1 MKFVDYTTLSIKA
14 GNGGMGCI
22 AFLRE
27 KFRPKGGPCGGDGGH
42 GGNIIF
48 QVNPQLGTLQD
59 IALKR
64 HYRAENGANGS
75 GKNRH
80 GKNGKDTVIS
90 IPPGTIIK
98 NADTKQVIKDFA
110 NADKFCI
117 VAKGGNGG
125 FGNARF
131 KTQWQTAPYIA
142 NDGQIG
148 EELKIELEL
157 KVLADVGLVGFPNA
171 GKSTFISKISNSRP
185 KIADYP
191 FTTLVPNLG
200 IVKYG
205 EYKSFVMADIPG
217 LIQGASDGKGL
228 GNQFLRHI
236 ERTEVL
242 VYLVE
247 CTAENIQE
255 EFSTLQNELK
265 KHKQELI
272 ERPSLLLLT
281 KSDLVLDEPEKVKKI
296 SINIPV
302 MQVSS
307 VTGENL
313 NEAVQSMAN
322 IIQSQIN
329 NLKISSE

>member
-1 MKFVDYTTLSIKA
+1 MKFIDHTTLSVKA
-14 GNGGMGCI
+14 GNGGKGCI

-59 IALKR
+59 ITLKH
-64 HYRAENGANGS
+64 HYSAENGANGS

-80 GKNGKDTVIS
+80 GKNGKDIIIQ

-98 NADTKQVIKDFA
+98 DAETEQVLKDLTKA
-110 NADKFCI
+110 NELYV
-117 VAKGGNGG
+117 VARGGNGG

-131 KTQWQTAPYIA
+131 KSKRQTAPRIA
-142 NDGQIG
+142 NDGQEG
-148 EELKIELEL
+148 EKLNIALEL

-171 GKSTFISKISNSRP
+171 GKSTFISKVSNARP

-205 EYKSFVMADIPG
+205 DYQSFVMADIPG

-228 GNQFLRHI
+228 GSQFLRHI
-236 ERTEVL
+236 ERTKVL

-247 CTAENIQE
+247 CIAEEIQE
-255 EFSTLQNELK
+255 NFKTLQKELN
-265 KHKQELI
+265 KHNPELI

-281 KSDLVLDEPEKVKKI
+281 KSDLILDEPGKIKKI
-296 SINIPV
+296 SKTIPV
-302 MQVSS
+302 IQISS
-307 VTGENL
+307 ITGENL
-313 NEAVQSMAN
+313 NEAVQSIAKL
-322 IIQSQIN
+322 IQTQTYDP
-329 NLKISSE
+329 EVPTD

>member
-1 MKFVDYTTLSIKA
+1 MKFIDHTTLSVKA

-27 KFRPKGGPCGGDGGH
+27 KFRPKGGPCGGDGGN
-42 GGNIIF
+42 GGSIIF
-48 QVNPQLGTLQD
+48 QVNKQLSTLQD
-59 IALKR
+59 ITLNHLYK
-64 HYRAENGANGS
+64 AENGANGA
-75 GKNRH
+75 GKNMH
-80 GKNGKDTVIS
+80 GKNGKDIIIQ

-98 NADTKQVIKDFA
+98 NAETDQVIKDLTGE
-110 NADKFCI
+110 NESYV

-131 KTQWQTAPYIA
+131 KTQRNTAPKIA
-142 NDGQIG
+142 NDGQSG

-171 GKSTFISKISNSRP
+171 GKSTFISKVSNAKP

-205 EYKSFVMADIPG
+205 DFNSFVMADIPG

-236 ERTEVL
+236 ERTKVL

-247 CTAENIQE
+247 CIEEDIEEN
-255 EFSTLQNELK
+255 FVTLKNELK
-265 KHKQELI
+265 RHNPELI
-272 ERPSLLLLT
+272 NYPSILLLT
-281 KSDLVLDEPEKVKKI
+281 KTDL
-296 SINIPV
+296 IPV
-302 MQVSS
+302 ELLEKEKLPKDIPIIQISS
-307 VTGENL
+307 LNGDNL
-313 NEAVQSMAN
+313 NKAIQAIAEL
-322 IIQSQIN
+322 IQSQTN
-329 NLKISSE
+329 DPEFSAD

>member
-1 MKFVDYTTLSIKA
+1 MKFIDHTTLSVKA

-48 QVNPQLGTLQD
+48 QVNPQLGTLHD
-59 IALKR
+59 ITLKH

-80 GKNGKDTVIS
+80 GKKGKDIIIK

-98 NADTKQVIKDFA
+98 DAETEQILKDLTKA
-110 NADKFCI
+110 NESYV

-131 KTQWQTAPYIA
+131 KSKRQTAPRIA
-142 NDGQIG
+142 NDGQLG
-148 EELKIELEL
+148 EKLNIELEL

-171 GKSTFISKISNSRP
+171 GKSTFISKVSNARP

-205 EYKSFVMADIPG
+205 DYQSFVMADIPG
-217 LIQGASDGKGL
+217 LIHGASDGKGL
-228 GNQFLRHI
+228 GSQFLRHI
-236 ERTEVL
+236 ERTKVL

-247 CTAENIQE
+247 CIAEEIQE
-255 EFSTLQNELK
+255 NFKTLQKELN
-265 KHKQELI
+265 KHNPELI

-281 KSDLVLDEPEKVKKI
+281 KSDLILDEPGKIKKI
-296 SINIPV
+296 SKNIAV
-302 MQVSS
+302 IQISS

-313 NEAVQSMAN
+313 NEAVQSIAKL
-322 IIQSQIN
+322 IQS
-329 NLKISSE
+329 